1 MTTETMKNRKQQKLR
16 NSEYYDLQIVHDEL
30 YLRSL
35 RGATFT
41 NLMDRI
47 MDERNVRLAYRNL
60 KTNKGKNTP
69 GTDGKIITDL
79 ERLSTDELAELVR
92 SRLQNFQPQVIRRVM
107 IPKPNGKERP
117 LGIPTIED
125 KLVQQCIKQVL
136 EPILEAKFYKHSYGF
151 RPNRS
156 TEHAIKRLFHLT
168 TCNKLHYAVDVDI
181 KSFFDEVDH
190 GKLLKQVW
198 TLGVRD
204 KPLLKVISKMLKAE
218 VENEGIQQKGLPQG
232 GVLSTVLANVVLNE
246 LDWWIHSQ
254 WQGVKTRTNFKT
266 PRIKT
271 MALQKTK
278 LKEIHIVRYC
288 DDFKI
293 LCRTAKDAQKTFV
306 AVKEWLN
313 ERLGLEV
320 NHEKSKV
327 VSLRKNRSEF
337 LGFEVKVKPKKKG
350 YVMKSN
356 VSQKSLKRMKMDIK
370 KRLASIKKNPTP
382 ANCKNYN
389 QAIIGRHNYYSLASN
404 CNLDFNKLYFSVRN
418 HLFNKTKHL
427 RQKDGVIT
435 ESYKKLYGQYNYKI
449 TTIAKV
455 TLFPIGGV
463 KMRRSKPF
471 NPEICGY
478 TEDGRSLIHT
488 KLQPFLSSGIKYLL
502 DYPDKCETVSVNDIR
517 LSKYSGQQGKCY
529 ISGKPLDLEDIVTHR
544 ITTTYDDNYSNI
556 VLINKIASYLVH
568 ESNKATL
575 SKIIK
580 DMSLSVKGYNRLMNL
595 RKEIGNF
602 VIN

>member
-1 MTTETMKNRKQQKLR
+1 MTTETMKNRKKQVLR
-16 NSEYYDLQIVHDEL
+16 NSEYYDLQSVHDEL
-30 YLRSL
+30 YSRSE

-41 NLMDRI
+41 NLMGII

-79 ERLSTDELAELVR
+79 GSLTTVELAEIV
-92 SRLQNFQPQVIRRVM
+92 SNRLNDFKPQVIRRVM

-125 KLVQQCIKQVL
+125 KLVQQCIKQIL
-136 EPILEAKFYKHSYGF
+136 EPILEAKSYKHSYGF

-168 TCNKLHYAVDVDI
+168 TCNRLHYAVDVDI

-190 GKLLKQVW
+190 GKLLKQLW
-198 TLGVRD
+198 TLGIRD
-204 KPLLKVISKMLKAE
+204 KTLLKIISKMLKAE
-218 VENEGIQQKGLPQG
+218 VEGEGVQEKGLPQG
-232 GVLSTVLANVVLNE
+232 GVLSTILANVVLNE

-254 WQGVKTRTNFKT
+254 WQGVKTKTDFKT
-266 PRIKT
+266 SRIKT
-271 MALQKTK
+271 VALQSTN
-278 LKEIHIVRYC
+278 LKEMHIVRYC

-306 AVKEWLN
+306 AVKEWLG

-327 VSLRKNRSEF
+327 VNLRKNRSEF

-350 YVMKSN
+350 YVMKSY
-356 VSQKSLKRMKMDIK
+356 VSRKSLKRIKMDIK
-370 KRLASIKKNPTP
+370 NRLASIKKNPTP

-404 CNLDFNKLYFSVRN
+404 CNLDFNKIYFSVRK
-418 HLFNKTKHL
+418 HLFNQTKHF
-427 RQKDGVIT
+427 RQKDGAIT

-449 TTIAKV
+449 TTIANV
-455 TLFPIGGV
+455 SLFPIGGV
-463 KMRRSKPF
+463 KMRKSKPF
-471 NPEICGY
+471 NPEICLY

-502 DYPDKCETVSVNDIR
+502 DYPDKNETVAVNDIR
-517 LSKYSGQQGKCY
+517 LSKYSGQRGKCY
-529 ISGKPLDLEDIVTHR
+529 ISGKPLDLENIITHR
-544 ITTTYDDNYSNI
+544 ITTAYDDNYSNI

-568 ESNKATL
+568 ELNKATL
-575 SKIIK
+575 TKIIK
-580 DMSLSVKGYNRLMNL
+580 DMNLSVKGYNRLMCL

-602 VIN
+602 VLN